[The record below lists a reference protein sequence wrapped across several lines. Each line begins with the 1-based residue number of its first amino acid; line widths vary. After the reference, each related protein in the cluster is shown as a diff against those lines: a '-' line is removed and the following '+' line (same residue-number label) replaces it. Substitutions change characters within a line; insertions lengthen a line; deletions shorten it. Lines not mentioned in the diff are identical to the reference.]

1 MNYKVLLADDSLTI
15 QKVIKIT
22 LANEPYDIVEC
33 NNDTELLSK
42 LESEKPSLVFLDFT
56 LSDEKSGYDLSK
68 EIKRISPTTKVLIMY
83 GTFDII
89 DDGEFNQSGAS
100 EKIVKPFDSTKFINI
115 CRNLINEPVEE
126 VAEGIEEEALDD
138 LSDSEIPDDLPEDDI
153 PEPIEELEDGEDD
166 WVVNAPLN
174 DEVSEELPPVQEP
187 EEDESLADESMNPL
201 ESEVADWG
209 MEVPA
214 VIGESGEDDDD
225 ILPPVI
231 GESSQSSEP
240 AVSPEEL
247 VSMNENNIVAEGD
260 DTLLPDDSDLE
271 YPDMDDLGSIEDDF
285 PAPIED
291 KPASSGPS
299 LVSIDNLNNDV
310 QEEPQ
315 DQGTESDEDLRTLED
330 QIADETEE
338 YDLWSVDEVSTNQEA
353 TTSKIED
360 VDLPDD
366 IPEDDIP
373 TPVDS
378 LDDLDTPIYEDN
390 QVDPPT
396 PAQVAQKDI
405 DAIEPA
411 VNVEDIPAA
420 VNNIDVEDLLA
431 KVMTKVEILL
441 DQKIEEALNKKLT
454 ESTEKVAW
462 DVIPEL
468 AENLIRDEI
477 KKISDNVLNN

>member
-1 MNYKVLLADDSLTI
+1 
-15 QKVIKIT
+15 

-68 EIKRISPTTKVLIMY
+68 EIKNISPNTKVLIMY
-83 GTFDII
+83 GTFDTI

-115 CRNLINEPVEE
+115 CRNLINEPVEDVSE
-126 VAEGIEEEALDD
+126 SIDEDSLDD
-138 LSDSEIPDDLPEDDI
+138 LADSAFPDDLPEDDI
-153 PEPIEELEDGEDD
+153 PEPIEEFEDGEDD
-166 WVVNAPLN
+166 WVVNAPLS
-174 DEVSEELPPVQEP
+174 DEVSEELPPIQEL
-187 EEDESLADESMNPL
+187 EEDESLADQSMNPL

-214 VIGESGEDDDD
+214 VIGESGEEDND

-231 GESSQSSEP
+231 SESAQSSEP
-240 AVSPEEL
+240 AVSPQEL

-271 YPDMDDLGSIEDDF
+271 YPDDSDLEYPDMGDIGSIEDDF

-299 LVSIDNLNNDV
+299 LVSMDNLNNDI
-310 QEEPQ
+310 QEEEPQ
-315 DQGTESDEDLRTLED
+315 EQGTESDEELRNLED
-330 QIADETEE
+330 QIADEAEE
-338 YDLWSVDEVSTNQEA
+338 DDLWSVDEVSATQEA
-353 TTSKIED
+353 TTSQIED

-396 PAQVAQKDI
+396 PTQVAQKDI

-420 VNNIDVEDLLA
+420 ASNIDIEDIVT
-431 KVMTKVEILL
+431 KVMSKVESLL